1 MSIFKSKQE
10 NEEVNINKDNQENNG
25 SSLRKTDDD
34 FTIKTSRKT
43 NIIIGIFSV
52 LAAIAIWVYVVVS
65 TALG

>member
-1 MSIFKSKQE
+1 MSIFKNKQDI
-10 NEEVNINKDNQENNG
+10 EEVNENKENQENNG

-34 FTIKTSRKT
+34 FTIKTSKKT

>member
-43 NIIIGIFSV
+43 NIIIGICSV

>member
-10 NEEVNINKDNQENNG
+10 NEEVNINKEDQEN
-25 SSLRKTDDD
+25 SSSSFRKTDDD